1 MISIQDSP
9 VEFEVSI
16 GRSLPLFNSRN
27 ILEREKK
34 TNGRKRPEHFSQVS

>member
-16 GRSLPLFNSRN
+16 GRSSARPLTTVV
-27 ILEREKK
+27 ILLEEK
-34 TNGRKRPEHFSQVS
+34 TMGH

>member
-16 GRSLPLFNSRN
+16 GRSTVLDVIQR
-27 ILEREKK
+27 I
-34 TNGRKRPEHFSQVS
+34 TNTLGSTRV

>member
-16 GRSLPLFNSRN
+16 GRSSAPSNYRGNSVRREDNGPLNVLTIAVRS
-27 ILEREKK
+27 
-34 TNGRKRPEHFSQVS
+34 

>member
-16 GRSLPLFNSRN
+16 GRSSALSNYHCDTV
-27 ILEREKK
+27 IL
-34 TNGRKRPEHFSQVS
+34 N